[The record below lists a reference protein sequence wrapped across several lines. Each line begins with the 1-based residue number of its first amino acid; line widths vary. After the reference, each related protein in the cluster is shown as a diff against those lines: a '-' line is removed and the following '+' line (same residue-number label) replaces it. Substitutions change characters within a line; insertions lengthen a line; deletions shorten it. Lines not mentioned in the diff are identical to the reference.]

1 MNKEDIIEKIM
12 YWETKIEEYKQ
23 PKKRREAIKQ
33 RMGWEQQLRLKEQE
47 IKMHGGKEGYERSM

>member
-23 PKKRREAIKQ
+23 PKKRREAIKH
-33 RMGWEQQLRLKEQE
+33 RMRWEQQLRLKEQE
-47 IKMHGGKEGYERSM
+47 KELNRLLKEYVK